1 MFRWLFN
8 KELNN
13 KSDDFIIIE
22 TTKEV
27 EKKEDYDCRFFTDD
41 DQSNEEINEEIE
53 NEEVIE
59 NPFENPFQ
67 LKLKTQLDSRIDPVI
82 FVHGH
87 PFEIIPNYEED
98 ELENIFRK
106 TIGFLFNRF
115 TNIMVEEFTNDHFT
129 A

>member
-27 EKKEDYDCRFFTDD
+27 ETKEDYDCRFFTDD
-41 DQSNEEINEEIE
+41 EESTEESNEESKESNEEIIE
-53 NEEVIE
+53 TPI
-59 NPFENPFQ
+59 Q

-82 FVHGH
+82 FVPGH